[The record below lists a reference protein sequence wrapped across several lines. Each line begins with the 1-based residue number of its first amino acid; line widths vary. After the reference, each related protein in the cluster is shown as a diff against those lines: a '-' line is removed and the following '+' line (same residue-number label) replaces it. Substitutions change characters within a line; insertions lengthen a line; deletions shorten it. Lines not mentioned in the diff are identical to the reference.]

1 MIIWRLCRRQNAD
14 QALIGEGAQP
24 RGGRWN
30 FPGDPV
36 VYTAGTLALAAL
48 EMLVH
53 VDHELA
59 PADLVSISIV
69 VPEGM
74 TIEQVSLS
82 ELPEHWRKTP
92 APAQIQKMGTVWIH
106 SRASVLLRV
115 PSALIPEED
124 NYLVNPV
131 HPDFMRLEIGP
142 PRLFAFDPRLFK

>member
-1 MIIWRLCRRQNAD
+1 MIIWQLCRRQNAD

-36 VYTAGTLALAAL
+36 VYTAGTLGLAAL

-92 APAQIQKMGTVWIH
+92 APAQI
-106 SRASVLLRV
+106 
-115 PSALIPEED
+115 
-124 NYLVNPV
+124 
-131 HPDFMRLEIGP
+131 
-142 PRLFAFDPRLFK
+142 